1 MDREFNDCNI
11 IGYPSSTA
19 DGRKSAF
26 CPLHGGQHRFE
37 LGTRCQ
43 LFHWLAGQGG
53 NEWPGC
59 VLSAGNYIVPCEIV
73 LAYEELCLTS
83 APC

>member
-1 MDREFNDCNI
+1 MAENRRFV
-11 IGYPSSTA
+11 PFTA
-19 DGRKSAF
+19 GNTGSKS
-26 CPLHGGQHRFE
+26 
-37 LGTRCQ
+37 GTRCQ